1 MLLSSYIVTKRQK
14 AKSQFVHEAE
24 IYTKKMTKE
33 KLPLVVL
40 FFAVTVSFAQKRKK
54 FQNSI
59 KIRKK
64 LIIIAKKK

>member
-1 MLLSSYIVTKRQK
+1 MLLSSYIIVTKRQK
-14 AKSQFVHEAE
+14 PKSQFVHEAE

-40 FFAVTVSFAQKRKK
+40 FFVVTVSFAQKRKK

-59 KIRKK
+59 KTRKK
-64 LIIIAKKK
+64 N